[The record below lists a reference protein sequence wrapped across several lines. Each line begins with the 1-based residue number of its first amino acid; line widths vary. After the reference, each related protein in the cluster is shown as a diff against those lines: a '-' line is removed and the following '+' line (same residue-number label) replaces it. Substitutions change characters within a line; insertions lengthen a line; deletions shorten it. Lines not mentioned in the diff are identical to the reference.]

1 MRRENDMTHTGEKRI
16 SLKRY
21 TGVFIA
27 LATVILIELLFHT
40 SFIPGTLGTNIF
52 QSLERRSLDMLMRVR
67 GERPNAENVVMIK
80 IDDFTDKQLGW
91 PIPRDQYGAVMT
103 LISNSGAKAVALDV
117 ILTSKQDIDST
128 ENALLIQYLSNTAN
142 TYQVIG
148 PFIPSK
154 TERDKISRRDV
165 DSSAHFVIGK
175 FGIPAPRNHH
185 FPRAPFINDYPFPE
199 LARISTGVG
208 HALLIPDEFDGVI
221 RSMPL
226 YIEYAGRLYPSIGFA
241 LALKALNIEPK
252 QIKFEDTENG
262 TIVHAGPLTIHT
274 GHLGEVL
281 INYVGKSELFPS
293 VSFYDVLS
301 AAKQRDEKFFD
312 QFKGK
317 VCIIGPTIRS
327 VGDYYA
333 TPVEETAAGFL
344 THANVYDMTVTD
356 AFITQAP
363 WWLQFLILL
372 LVTLVVGYITQTRNI
387 KIGILV
393 LVGVTFLFL
402 GSVFIA
408 FTALHFWLDVAAPLS
423 SLLVCFVATVAYKAA
438 TEGRQR
444 KLITSMFGTY
454 VDSNVVRI
462 LINNPSLAKLGGE
475 KHEISILFTDIK
487 GFSSIS
493 EKVNEDILVKL
504 LNIYFTDMT
513 NVILANGGSVDKF
526 IGDSIMA
533 FWGAPLPDSDSAY
546 HACVTAVQMQSQ
558 LEKLQTRLLKIG
570 GVGIQQRIGVNT
582 GMCIV
587 GNMGSEQKKN
597 YTVTGDP
604 VNLASRLEGVNKQY
618 GTGILISEFTHKK
631 VGKRLITRQ
640 VDRVQ
645 VVGKTEP
652 VRIYELI
659 DLADKP
665 LDEKKK
671 YFLEIYELGMKA
683 YQERRWEEGIALMEH
698 AMEKVPN
705 DSVCQLY
712 VERMKLYQ
720 ITPPSDNWNGVFVL
734 QSK

>member
-1 MRRENDMTHTGEKRI
+1 MNVMTTIEEEKFH
-16 SLKRY
+16 LKRFA
-21 TGVFIA
+21 GIIIA
-27 LATVILIELLFHT
+27 LATVLLVELLFHT
-40 SFIPGTLGTNIF
+40 SLIPDAIGTNIF
-52 QSLERRSLDMLMRVR
+52 QSMEWRSLDMLMRFR
-67 GERPNAENVVMIK
+67 GERANAENVVMIK
-80 IDDFTDKQLGW
+80 IDEYTEKQIGY

-103 LISNSGAKAVALDV
+103 LLSNSGAKAVALDMF
-117 ILTSKQDIDST
+117 LTDKQEVDST
-128 ENALLIQYLSNTAN
+128 ENALLIQYLSKAQN

-154 TERDKISRRDV
+154 MEREQVSRKDV
-165 DSSAHFVIGK
+165 DSTAYFVIGK
-175 FGIPAPRNHH
+175 FGILAPRHHH
-185 FPRAPFINDYPFPE
+185 FPRAPYIDAYPFPE
-199 LARISTGVG
+199 LAKVSTGIG
-208 HALLIPDEFDGVI
+208 HALLIQDPIDGVL

-252 QIKFEDTENG
+252 QVRFEDTDDG
-262 TIVHAGPLTIHT
+262 TIVYAGSLVIHT
-274 GHLGEVL
+274 GLWGEVL
-281 INYVGKSELFPS
+281 INYIGKSELFPL

-301 AAKQRDEKFFD
+301 AAKERNEKFFE
-312 QFKGK
+312 QFNGK
-317 VCIIGPTIRS
+317 VCIIGPTLRS

-333 TPVEETAAGFL
+333 TPVDEAAAGFF
-344 THANVYDMTVTD
+344 THANVYDMVVTNS
-356 AFITQAP
+356 FITRTPA
-363 WWLQFLILL
+363 WIQFLILL
-372 LVTLVVGYITQTRNI
+372 VITLIIGFITQTRHM

-393 LVGVTFLFL
+393 LVVVTFLFL
-402 GSVFIA
+402 TSAVIA
-408 FTALHFWLDVAAPLS
+408 FNSAYLWLNIAAPLS
-423 SLLVCFVATVAYKAA
+423 ALLICFVTTVAYKAA

-475 KHEISILFTDIK
+475 KHEITILFTDIK

-493 EKVNEDILVKL
+493 EKVSEDVLVKL

-513 NVILANGGSVDKF
+513 NVVLANGGAVDKF

-533 FWGAPLPDSDSAY
+533 FWGAPLPDADSAY

-558 LEKLQTRLLKIG
+558 LDKLQTRLLKIG
-570 GVGIQQRIGVNT
+570 GIGIQQRIGVNT
-582 GMCIV
+582 GLCIV

-618 GTGILISEFTHKK
+618 GTGILISEFTYKK
-631 VGKRLITRQ
+631 AGKRLVTRV

-645 VVGKTEP
+645 VVGKSEP
-652 VRIYELI
+652 VQIYELI
-659 DLADKP
+659 DLANKP
-665 LDEKKK
+665 LDDKMK
-671 YFLEIYELGMKA
+671 YFLDIYDQGLKA
-683 YQERRWEEGIALMEH
+683 YQERKWDEGIAFMEH
-698 AMEKVPN
+698 ALEKVPN

-712 VERMKLYQ
+712 IERMKLYQ
-720 ITPPSDNWNGVFVL
+720 ITPPSDNWSGVFVL